1 MPQSRT
7 NEKYSQV
14 DDAEDEKR
22 TLAKAKHKARQRA
35 EAGEGV
41 GQSGGVCPESEVEG
55 EGSLS
60 GLLISCRV

>member
-22 TLAKAKHKARQRA
+22 TLAKAKHKARQRP
-35 EAGEGV
+35 GRG
-41 GQSGGVCPESEVEG
+41 
-55 EGSLS
+55 
-60 GLLISCRV
+60 